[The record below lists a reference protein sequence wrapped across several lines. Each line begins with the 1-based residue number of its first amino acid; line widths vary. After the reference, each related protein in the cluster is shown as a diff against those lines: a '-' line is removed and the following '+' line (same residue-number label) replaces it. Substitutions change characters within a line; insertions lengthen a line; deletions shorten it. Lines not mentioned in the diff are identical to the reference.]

1 MSGRSAPN
9 YNIPAPAN
17 YVAGI
22 GRGVVG
28 FTTRSD
34 LGPAKSSPFPE
45 PSFGAA
51 PVGYVAGRGRGM
63 GDLARTQGEVA
74 ADVDRAD
81 YSESNYDEFAG
92 YGERLFSAG
101 VYEDDD
107 READNIYGSV
117 DEQME
122 NRRKRAREKQLM
134 LEQKKQRTDRPRI
147 ADQFAD
153 LKRELGSVSA
163 SDWDAI
169 PDIGDSSLK
178 YKQSRKKESFMPMPD
193 SYISAASGLRGNSIA
208 NSIDPRAAVDSTN
221 GAMSTVPGTAGLAS
235 VMRGSALTSHLDKM
249 SDSVSGQTV
258 VDPKGY
264 ITSLNSIKVS
274 SDAEI
279 GDIKKARVLL
289 QSVTSTNPK
298 HGPGWIAAA
307 RVEEL
312 ANKMGAARKVIL
324 QGCEEAPESEDV
336 WLEAA
341 RLHPVDTGKAI
352 LANAVKHLP
361 TSVKI
366 WLQAAEL
373 ETQESRKKAVLR
385 RSLEF
390 VPNSVQL
397 WKAAIALEN
406 AADARIMLA
415 RAVECVPHSVEMWLA
430 LAKLETHENARKVLN
445 QAREAIPTERATW
458 ITAAKLEEAHG
469 NDNLVGR
476 IIEKMVVSLT
486 QYQVVIKR
494 EDWLQDAI
502 DAERAQAPL
511 TAKALIRHTIGQG
524 VEAEDRQKTW
534 MDDADYCLTL
544 QPPAIET
551 ARAILNF
558 SIEVFPHKKSIW
570 WQLANLEKEYG
581 TPESLESVLKRGV
594 QHVPRAENLWLMA
607 AKERWLAGFVPD
619 ARTILMEAFQANPKS
634 EQIMLAAVKLEW
646 ENNEFVL
653 AQRLLQR
660 GREILGTERLF
671 LKSAL
676 LERELGNVDDALRFL
691 DEGIARYPKYFKYY
705 LMAGQC
711 CAEEKRD
718 LLKAREYYLRGL
730 KSNSSCVPLWISL
743 VRLEEQ
749 GKGVVK
755 ARPTGEMARLKVPMH
770 EEIWLECIRLERR
783 AGNEKLAEN
792 LMAQAIRECPSS
804 GRLWAEILLTCP
816 KIQRKARAIDAIKKC
831 DKQDAFVVLAVAR
844 LFEQS
849 ARYRKAQTWYE
860 RALSI
865 QPSLGDTWVYYFAFQ
880 YTMYFRNE
888 LARDGSKRK
897 KWNAVASSGDAAA
910 ATEENGDGHLADS
923 GNSSSARGRH
933 RHEDNHM
940 DGVDDED
947 EVEEEANEPGGNK
960 ERVTGNGADDDDVG
974 ADIREQHLV
983 AVTASKAAATAAA
996 AVAARAKSLN
1006 PNFAYATT
1014 QSTSA
1019 EANNGD
1025 INPSEEDERIVALR
1039 QTVQRCVDAE
1049 PNRGELWCPL
1059 RKRTDLRRKP
1069 ASEVLVLAVEQE
1081 VLGYPLRYFSL

>member
-1 MSGRSAPN
+1 MSRSAPN
-9 YNIPAPAN
+9 YNTPAPAN

-22 GRGVVG
+22 GRGALG

-34 LGPAKSSPFPE
+34 IGPARAATALPDASA
-45 PSFGAA
+45 GAA
-51 PVGYVAGRGRGM
+51 PAGYVAGRGRGM
-63 GDLARTQGEVA
+63 GDLARDQGEA
-74 ADVDRAD
+74 APEVDRAD

-92 YGERLFSAG
+92 YGERLFAAG

-107 READNIYGSV
+107 READNIYQSV

-122 NRRKRAREKQLM
+122 NRRKRAREKQLL

-153 LKRELGSVSA
+153 LKRDLGSVSA
-163 SDWDAI
+163 FEWDAI

-178 YKQSRKKESFMPMPD
+178 YKQSRKKESFMPVPD
-193 SYISAASGLRGNSIA
+193 SLIASAGALRGDSIA
-208 NSIDPRAAVDSTN
+208 NAIDPRAGTDSFASGMAT
-221 GAMSTVPGTAGLAS
+221 ALPGVGSAGLAS
-235 VMRGSALTSHLDKM
+235 VMRGSAITSRLDKM

-274 SDAEI
+274 SEAEI

-312 ANKMGAARKVIL
+312 ANKMASARKIIL
-324 QGCEEAPESEDV
+324 QGCEEAPDSEDV

-341 RLHPVDTGKAI
+341 RLHPPDTAKAI
-352 LANAVKHLP
+352 LANAVKRLP

-366 WLQAAEL
+366 WMQAAEL
-373 ETQESRKKAVLR
+373 ETLEIRKKAVLR

-390 VPNSVQL
+390 IPNSVQL

-406 AADARIMLA
+406 ATDARIMLA
-415 RAVECVPHSVEMWLA
+415 RAVECVPQAVEMWLA
-430 LAKLETHENARKVLN
+430 LARLETHENARKVLN

-469 NDNLVGR
+469 NAHLVNR
-476 IIEKMVVSLT
+476 IVEKMVVSLA

-494 EDWLQDAI
+494 DDWLQDVI
-502 DAERAQAPL
+502 EAERAQSPL
-511 TAKALIRHTIGQG
+511 TCTALIRNTIGQG
-524 VEAEDRQKTW
+524 VEAEDRLKTW

-544 QPPAIET
+544 HPPAVHT
-551 ARAILNF
+551 ARAILNYALE
-558 SIEVFPHKKSIW
+558 IFPHKKSIW

-581 TPESLESVLKRGV
+581 NASSLEDVLKRGV

-607 AKERWLAGFVPD
+607 AKERWMAGNVPD

-660 GREILGTERLF
+660 ARELLGTERII

-676 LERELGNVDDALRFL
+676 LERELGQADETLRL
-691 DEGIARYPKYFKYY
+691 LEEGIARYPQYPKYY

-711 CAEEKRD
+711 CAEDKHD
-718 LLKAREYYLRGL
+718 LVKAREYFLRGL
-730 KSNSSCVPLWISL
+730 KANVSSVPLWISL
-743 VRLEEQ
+743 IRLEEQ

-755 ARPTGEMARLKVPMH
+755 ARPTGEMARVKVPSND
-770 EEIWLECIRLERR
+770 EIWLECIRLERR

-792 LMAQAIRECPSS
+792 LMAQAIRECPTS
-804 GRLWAEILLTCP
+804 GRLWSEILLTCP
-816 KIQRKARAIDAIKKC
+816 KTQRKARAIDANKKC
-831 DKQDAFVVLAVAR
+831 DKQDAVVVLAVAR

-860 RALSI
+860 RALSL
-865 QPSLGDTWVYYFAFQ
+865 QPTLGDAWVYYFAFQ
-880 YTMYFRNE
+880 YVMYFRAE

-897 KWNAVASSGDAAA
+897 KGLTLGNGSDPEADGAFMATAVDDTGEEGAGATSSSGSRRRRY
-910 ATEENGDGHLADS
+910 GDD
-923 GNSSSARGRH
+923 
-933 RHEDNHM
+933 HM
-940 DGVDDED
+940 DGVDDDDED
-947 EVEEEANEPGGNK
+947 EDNDRDANDTTASTTKGGNGGK
-960 ERVTGNGADDDDVG
+960 STEPDAYLHEIAQHAVAAGGA
-974 ADIREQHLV
+974 ASSSV
-983 AVTASKAAATAAA
+983 ATSASMTAAA
-996 AVAARAKSLN
+996 
-1006 PNFAYATT
+1006 
-1014 QSTSA
+1014 
-1019 EANNGD
+1019 
-1025 INPSEEDERIVALR
+1025 EDERVAALR
-1039 QTVQRCVDAE
+1039 HTVQRCIDAE

-1059 RKRTDLRRKP
+1059 RKRTDLRRRSV
-1069 ASEVLVLAVEQE
+1069 AEVLLLAVEQE
-1081 VLGYPLRYFSL
+1081 VLGFPIRYFTWTAPSSTTAAAASST